1 MKKIMM
7 ITMMV
12 LLLTAC
18 TSTEEKTTTQISRGD
33 GSGWWQELGE
43 ADTDYWW
50 ITEYD
55 ENMSE

>member
-1 MKKIMM
+1 MVAM
-7 ITMMV
+7 TV

-18 TSTEEKTTTQISRGD
+18 TSTEEKTTTQMNRGD

-43 ADTDYWW
+43 ADSDYWW

-55 ENMSE
+55 EDMSE